1 MIIALLVA
9 CNVSAI
15 ENGATFGPLTQV
27 KETFTSAFVGR
38 TEAGTTV
45 LFDTG
50 VNAKGAPLA
59 RALEDVGAT
68 LDSPTA
74 LFVTH
79 GHGDHVAA
87 VSAFPA
93 ATIYAIEAERDLLA
107 EEDVA
112 IDVPLVD
119 GQQIAVDDWSV
130 ETFHVPGHTAGNAV
144 YLVSG
149 VLVMGD
155 TALLDA
161 KGAVVP
167 APENYSDDPDL
178 AASNL
183 RALRDRLLPRRDE
196 IEHVVFAHSGG
207 LTDPSAFFDM

>member
-1 MIIALLVA
+1 MIITLLVA
-9 CNVSAI
+9 CNVSPI
-15 ENGATFGPLTQV
+15 QNGATFGPLTQV

-50 VNAKGAPLA
+50 VNARGAPLE
-59 RALEDVGAT
+59 RALEGLGAT
-68 LDSPTA
+68 LEDPTA

-87 VSAFPA
+87 VGAFPA
-93 ATIYAIEAERDLLA
+93 ATVHAIEAERDLLA

-112 IDVPLVD
+112 IEVPLAD
-119 GQQIAVDDWSV
+119 GQSVAVDEWIV

-167 APENYSDDPDL
+167 APDNYSDDPAL

-196 IEHVVFAHSGG
+196 ITHVVFAHSDG
-207 LTDPSAFFDM
+207 LADPGAFFDM